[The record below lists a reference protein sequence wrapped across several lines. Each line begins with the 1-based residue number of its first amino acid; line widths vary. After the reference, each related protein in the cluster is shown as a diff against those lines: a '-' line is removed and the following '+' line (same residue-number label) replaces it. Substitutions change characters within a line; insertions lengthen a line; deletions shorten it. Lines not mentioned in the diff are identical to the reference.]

1 MSPESGDEIPD
12 VTFDEAVEALEALAS
27 EGVVVAASVR
37 GTGDGAFSL
46 MDADGALRRM
56 ESDDSISEWLEH
68 RELAGEEAVVF
79 LVGPGSDYS
88 FSLWRSRF
96 VSASV
101 DDLNGIAIT
110 TRDGALRVR
119 RNRPWID

>member
-1 MSPESGDEIPD
+1 MSPESCDQIPD

-27 EGVVVAASVR
+27 EGVVVAVSVW
-37 GTGDGAFSL
+37 GTDDGAFSL
-46 MDADGALRRM
+46 MDADGVLRRM
-56 ESDDSISEWLEH
+56 ESDDGISEWLE
-68 RELAGEEAVVF
+68 RQDLVGEEAVVF
-79 LVGPGSDYS
+79 LVGPASDHS

-101 DDLNGIAIT
+101 DDLNGIAIR

-119 RNRPWID
+119 RNRQSID

>member
-1 MSPESGDEIPD
+1 
-12 VTFDEAVEALEALAS
+12 VTFDEAVEALDALAS
-27 EGVVVAASVR
+27 EGVVVAASVS
-37 GTGDGAFSL
+37 GTDDGAHSL
-46 MDADGALRRM
+46 MDADGVLRRM
-56 ESDDSISEWLEH
+56 ESDDSISEWLE
-68 RELAGEEAVVF
+68 RRDLVGEEAVVF
-79 LVGPGSDYS
+79 LVGHGSDHS
-88 FSLWRSRF
+88 LSLWRSRF